1 MFDAKRAFFKIF
13 SRDMEEKIRDGGV
26 PIENIGYAQLKTYR
40 NLNLYLLRIN
50 SIAPQVERLQELLA

>member
-1 MFDAKRAFFKIF
+1 MK
-13 SRDMEEKIRDGGV
+13 EKIRDGGV